1 MRQLPRLGAVLC
13 LAALM
18 SLLAGPAGAGSEKPR
33 SGLANVVP
41 TTTVSTSPTV
51 VARAKLSRT
60 GSSSRALTLAAGLA
74 LLLGGA
80 AVGLGQPS
88 RRVTAGRPLP

>member
-1 MRQLPRLGAVLC
+1 MRPLPRLGPVLC
-13 LAALM
+13 LAALLV
-18 SLLAGPAGAGSEKPR
+18 LLAVPTVAGAEKSRSER
-33 SGLANVVP
+33 ANVVP
-41 TTTVSTSPTV
+41 TTTVTSPTV

-60 GSSSRALTLAAGLA
+60 GSGSRALTLVAGLA